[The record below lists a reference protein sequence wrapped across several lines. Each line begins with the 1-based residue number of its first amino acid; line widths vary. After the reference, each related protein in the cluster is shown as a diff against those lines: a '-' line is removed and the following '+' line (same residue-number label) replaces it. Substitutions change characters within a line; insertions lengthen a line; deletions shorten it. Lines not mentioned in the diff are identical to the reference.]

1 MRRLRLIL
9 LLGFVLALVL
19 GLGIYLLG
27 QTSLDLSTSQDGSV
41 AVETNFPN
49 ADCTK
54 TLHKDIPFV
63 SFTCDEHPVNEAP
76 FKAPSSDSL
85 DP

>member
-27 QTSLDLSTSQDGSV
+27 QTSLDLSTS
-41 AVETNFPN
+41 
-49 ADCTK
+49 
-54 TLHKDIPFV
+54 
-63 SFTCDEHPVNEAP
+63 
-76 FKAPSSDSL
+76 
-85 DP
+85 